1 MAALMIP
8 KAAVVLYHTTSETAE
23 HNRRLIED
31 VLAEL
36 AVRDPGG
43 VHYLAFRFDDGLGF
57 MHVAVFDGTTDP
69 FDRCAAHRAFH
80 RGLGRRLVAPPTVM
94 KAVLIGFYRPGCASA
109 MSFTQLPPPY

>member
-1 MAALMIP
+1 MIP